1 MHTEHSAPLRPSW
14 IVLTALVAAVLL
26 SSAPAW
32 AEGEERHDG
41 FMIRLGLGFGVS
53 GATFQEPGDGELELS
68 ATGGDAGHVNIA
80 LGYAVIE
87 NLIIHAE
94 MFGGFL
100 TNATVKLN
108 GEEIGELG
116 EDTQLNLY
124 GFGIG
129 VTYYVMPLN
138 LYIAGSLGAADA
150 NLQIDGETRELRDA
164 SGTAINLMVGKEW
177 WVSDNWGL
185 GVAAQYYRIDMEYAN
200 DGELDANAAGLL
212 FSATFN

>member
-1 MHTEHSAPLRPSW
+1 MVNRQEFLADY
-14 IVLTALVAAVLL
+14 IG
-26 SSAPAW
+26 
-32 AEGEERHDG
+32 AELDPEWFDR
-41 FMIRLGLGFGVS
+41 IS
-53 GATFQEPGDGELELS
+53 QK
-68 ATGGDAGHVNIA
+68 TGKGWQNFVKKAESQVVNIR
-80 LGYAVIE
+80 
-87 NLIIHAE
+87 
-94 MFGGFL
+94 
-100 TNATVKLN
+100 
-108 GEEIGELG
+108 EEIGELG